1 MEIKILEKS
10 ANDMRFEIIGE
21 DHTFCNA
28 LRKEL
33 WNDKDVAVA
42 GYNIENALVSSPIV
56 VINTKAGKK
65 PEKAVIDAA
74 ARMRKKYKSLASDF
88 TKVK

>member
-10 ANDMRFEIIGE
+10 ANEMRFEVGGE

-33 WNDKDVAVA
+33 WNDKDVTVA

-56 VINTKAGKK
+56 VISTKAGKK
-65 PEKAVIDAA
+65 PEKAVLDAT
-74 ARMRKKYKSLASDF
+74 ARLRKKYKSMASDF
-88 TKVK
+88 AKVK